1 MNVIRWLTNPDIP
14 ATVNKENVINVQ
26 ADAIGIGLAS
36 GANPFLPIFLT
47 RLSATPFQI
56 SLLTSMPAITGL
68 LLTIPIGNFLQSR
81 KQIIPW
87 YSTSRLIT
95 VLCFALTGLAPF
107 FLDKNQLIYAILAIW
122 AIATIPQTLVSIGF
136 SVLMN
141 AVAGPTSRFE
151 LMTRRWSILGFTTSI
166 TVILVGQLLEHLGF
180 PFNYQLVFI
189 LLSSGGVISYIFSNR
204 IKLPDAV
211 TRMAVENQNFRQK
224 IREYARL
231 VRGEKA
237 FIAFNIRQFIFL
249 TGTALA
255 APIFPLYFVRQ
266 VHASDAWISIIST
279 AQTAIVILGYF
290 FWYSQSRRRG
300 NSVVLIWVTLGLS
313 LYPLLVALTQQVWW
327 IAVLAGLSGIF
338 QAGVNLV
345 FFDELM
351 RTFPAEYAA
360 TFVSLS
366 QGLTYLPT
374 IFAPIIGSILA
385 VSIGLSGALMIS
397 AVIGLIGCASFAL
410 AHLQAR
416 RELEPEEG

>member
-107 FLDKNQLIYAILAIW
+107 FLAKNQLIYAILAIW